1 MGLDLNHFI
10 PSKIKTLDY
19 FTLDDLKNIDGYVKR
34 HSPMIMDNEYSDIEN
49 EKIIFFES
57 KGYQR
62 KGMSSK
68 FFLDFTNDTLYF
80 HLDNVM
86 KAYTYLEDD
95 HINTLSALHQNFQ
108 INFIDNFVEGESVFY
123 VSW

>member
-1 MGLDLNHFI
+1 MGLDLNHLI

-86 KAYTYLEDD
+86 EAYSYLEDD
-95 HINTLSALHQNFQ
+95 HINTLSALQQNFQ

>member
-86 KAYTYLEDD
+86 EAYSYLEDD
-95 HINTLSALHQNFQ
+95 HINTLSALQQNFQ